1 MVSRVITIVPSVPSA
16 YCGAFDIAYMAPSDE
31 AELMH
36 NVATAAA
43 IDDTEP
49 AASGSHGQWDRNI
62 SISEQQ
68 SNRTGGTRRQEWNT
82 KARMDRVQEIRRKRH
97 RIEILSEHVESQNR
111 VSLKELAL
119 GFNVEFHFVL

>member
-1 MVSRVITIVPSVPSA
+1 MRDTNTPSSQSATKNMWAQMGWMQVERPSVPSA
-16 YCGAFDIAYMAPSDE
+16 YGGAFDIAYMAPSDE

-49 AASGSHGQWDRNI
+49 AASGSHGQWDWNI

-68 SNRTGGTRRQEWNT
+68 SNRTGGQKSDKWGNC
-82 KARMDRVQEIRRKRH
+82 
-97 RIEILSEHVESQNR
+97 L
-111 VSLKELAL
+111 L
-119 GFNVEFHFVL
+119 